1 MLLNDKK
8 VFVGKFISRKD
19 RLRDFGHDQRYT
31 NVYVKNFGDD
41 FTDEQLFTMFG
52 QYGKIMSAKV
62 MVDHVTGRSRGF
74 GFVSYADHEP
84 AMKAVDELNGTNVNG
99 HVLYC
104 GRAQKRK
111 ERQAELQRRFEAE
124 KMERYSKYQGVNLY
138 VKNLEDEVDDER
150 LRKEFSKF
158 GNITSAKVMSDEV
171 GVSKGF
177 GFVCFSSPEEATKA
191 VTEMNGRIIVSK
203 PLYVALAQRK
213 EERQA
218 HLANLRLQRMA
229 RTGMPP
235 NQIQMFPQMY
245 IAQPPGQRAFYPQT
259 FAATRPWHQN
269 QMTGVR
275 PFYGGGPSRNRPMGP
290 RGGMNMG
297 TRVNTPRMPNQRMGQ
312 QQMGGQRGMKFTPS
326 ARNPPVPPPQAQVPP
341 SQQEVPADSHPS
353 QQLLASLTQS
363 TPQQQKQ
370 IIGEH
375 LYREIYA
382 MHSDLAGK
390 ITGMLLEMD
399 NSELLHMLEVPESL
413 KSKVEEAVTVL
424 RDHQIKEQEQQ
435 VAGSANIPSVPL
447 APIEA

>member
-1 MLLNDKK
+1 
-8 VFVGKFISRKD
+8 VFG
-19 RLRDFGHDQRYT
+19 
-31 NVYVKNFGDD
+31 NFG
-41 FTDEQLFTMFG
+41 
-52 QYGKIMSAKV
+52 KILSSKV
-62 MVDHVTGRSRGF
+62 MMDLSSGNRSRGF
-74 GFVSYADHEP
+74 GFVSFESHEA
-84 AMKAVDELNGTNVNG
+84 AMKAVDDLNGTTING
-99 HVLYC
+99 HVIYC

-218 HLANLRLQRMA
+218 HLANLRLQRIA

-235 NQIQMFPQMY
+235 NQIQVFPQMY
-245 IAQPPGQRAFYPQT
+245 IAQPPGQRAFYPHQT

-269 QMTGVR
+269 QMQGVR
-275 PFYGGGPSRNRPMGP
+275 APFYGGGGGPSRNRPLGP

-297 TRVNTPRMPNQRMGQ
+297 ARMNTPRMPNQRVGQ
-312 QQMGGQRGMKFTPS
+312 QPMGGQRVKFTSS
-326 ARNPPVPPPQAQVPP
+326 ARNPPGPPLQTQVPP
-341 SQQEVPADSHPS
+341 TQPDVAPDHPS
-353 QQLLASLTQS
+353 QALLASLAQAT
-363 TPQQQKQ
+363 TQQQKQ

-375 LYREIYA
+375 LYREIYS
-382 MHSDLAGK
+382 MHADLAGK

-424 RDHQIKEQEQQ
+424 RDHQMKEQDQQQ
-435 VAGSANIPSVPL
+435 VGHMTHLLVT
-447 APIEA
+447 